1 MTATADTFLGNDIY
15 KYIVSLLALKVPMF
29 ARSIVDEAVRS
40 IGRTPDNVTPWE
52 MKLLVDGRI
61 GPELRKYLR
70 ADTSLD
76 SLGAGLLTVDRNG
89 LVQRMSPVFRKL
101 MSSHVGPQAGDGER
115 LQWARQNGLIL
126 SCEDFEMRDEDVVIR
141 EFLDSNSGSVYKVT
155 ISPTYADGFV
165 RSVTSVI
172 QDVTL
177 LHRLENHLGK
187 LYPSIEERNRT
198 IQYELMLASTVQQGL
213 MPERRVEWRDLRI
226 FVEYLPKDSVGG
238 DFYDIVPLPV
248 GTEDRPDERLDV
260 LVADVTGHGLPSAL
274 LTALV
279 KTRFTER
286 ARGDRELSEII
297 SATNNDLMD
306 YTRTEYFVTAIY
318 GALRSTSCERRPT
331 TTLES
336 AGAEGLDGAAYTFE
350 YCNAGHVRPFLY
362 RRQSGRCFELRDSLG
377 TMLGVRRATNTDFCN
392 ASYTPLFPG
401 DLLVLYTDGVIDVLN
416 EQEALFGA
424 SGLHDVIEREGR
436 GGPEHLLGAM
446 IEESRRFSAGE
457 IEDDRLAMVLEVA

>member
-1 MTATADTFLGNDIY
+1 MGNDIY

-29 ARSIVDEAVRS
+29 ARSIVDDAVRS

-52 MKLLVDGRI
+52 MKLLVDRRI

-76 SLGAGLLTVDRNG
+76 SLGAGLLTVDRSG

-101 MSSHVGPQAGDGER
+101 TSTHAGPQASDEDR
-115 LQWARQNGLIL
+115 LNWAFQNGLIL
-126 SCEDFEMRDEDVVIR
+126 RCEEFEMRNEDVVIR
-141 EFLDSNSGSVYKVT
+141 EYSDAPSGSVYKVT
-155 ISPTYADGFV
+155 ISPTYIDGFV

-172 QDVTL
+172 QDITL
-177 LHRLENHLGK
+177 LHRLENHLGN

-198 IQYELMLASTVQQGL
+198 LQYELMLASTVQQGL
-213 MPERRVEWRDLRI
+213 MPERRVKWRDLRI

-248 GTEDRPDERLDV
+248 GNEDRPDERLDV

-286 ARGDRELSEII
+286 AHGDRELSEII

-306 YTRTEYFVTAIY
+306 YTRTEYFVTAVY
-318 GALRSTSCERRPT
+318 GALRSVSNARGPT
-331 TTLES
+331 TSMES

-377 TMLGVRRATNTDFCN
+377 TMLGVRRSNSNDFCN
-392 ASYTPLFPG
+392 ASYTPLFSG
-401 DLLVLYTDGVIDVLN
+401 DLLILYTDGIIDVLN
-416 EQEALFGA
+416 DQETLFG
-424 SGLHDVIEREGR
+424 SRGLHGVIEREGG
-436 GGPEHLLGAM
+436 GGPEHLLNAM
-446 IEESRRFSAGE
+446 IEESRKFSAGE
-457 IEDDRLAMVLEVA
+457 IEDDRLALVLEVS